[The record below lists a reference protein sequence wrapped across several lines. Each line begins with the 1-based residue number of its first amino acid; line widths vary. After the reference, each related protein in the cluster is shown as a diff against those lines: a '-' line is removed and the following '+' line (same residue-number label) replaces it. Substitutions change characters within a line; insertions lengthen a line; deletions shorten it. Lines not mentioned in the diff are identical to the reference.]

1 MPQLIP
7 YSEYRPDVAD
17 YQSPFSSFLLNV
29 LPRGDGY
36 GPVKDFGA
44 YSQPLPAQCRG
55 FFKALK
61 TDGSLAIFAGT
72 SNKLYLMNNN
82 TGAWT
87 DVSLGSSTYSPVSST
102 DNWQFVQFGNFVI
115 AVQVNVTPQV
125 YDLTSSTNFAN
136 LTGSPPQARYIS
148 VINRFVVLS
157 GLGGQP
163 YRVQWSGLNDV
174 TQWTSGVNSS
184 DSQDLPDGGI
194 VRGVGGGEFGNIYQD
209 TTIRRMTFMPGS
221 AFVFQIQRIAEDV
234 GMYSAGSLIKAAGRQ
249 FFYST
254 TGFQMIDSSG
264 QLTPIGKERVD
275 RTFLA
280 DLDVGNLQLFMGG
293 SDPRASRVYWAYKS
307 GSGVTGAF
315 DKILWYD
322 WALDR
327 WGPIQMSG
335 EYLGSL
341 GRPGTTLEG
350 LDSIS
355 LSIDALGP
363 SLDSFSVSGTP
374 ELAIFNPSHV
384 LGFFSGDN
392 LEAQLDTAEYD
403 RVGLDGTPGEIF
415 FRGWRPITDSP
426 VIAGTMLYRSSQ
438 AVNVTVSAE
447 KKGVGKINMRRAT
460 RFATMRNRIPAGT
473 QWTYIKGIIPDVI
486 QSGTQ
491 EGALPAVESFILGTS
506 TLGGTDIVGP

>member
-1 MPQLIP
+1 
-7 YSEYRPDVAD
+7 
-17 YQSPFSSFLLNV
+17 
-29 LPRGDGY
+29 
-36 GPVKDFGA
+36 
-44 YSQPLPAQCRG
+44 
-55 FFKALK
+55 
-61 TDGSLAIFAGT
+61 
-72 SNKLYLMNNN
+72 
-82 TGAWT
+82 
-87 DVSLGSSTYSPVSST
+87 
-102 DNWQFVQFGNFVI
+102 
-115 AVQVNVTPQV
+115 
-125 YDLTSSTNFAN
+125 
-136 LTGSPPQARYIS
+136 
-148 VINRFVVLS
+148 
-157 GLGGQP
+157 
-163 YRVQWSGLNDV
+163 
-174 TQWTSGVNSS
+174 
-184 DSQDLPDGGI
+184 
-194 VRGVGGGEFGNIYQD
+194 
-209 TTIRRMTFMPGS
+209 
-221 AFVFQIQRIAEDV
+221 
-234 GMYSAGSLIKAAGRQ
+234 
-249 FFYST
+249 
-254 TGFQMIDSSG
+254 
-264 QLTPIGKERVD
+264 
-275 RTFLA
+275 
-280 DLDVGNLQLFMGG
+280 
-293 SDPRASRVYWAYKS
+293 
-307 GSGVTGAF
+307 
-315 DKILWYD
+315 
-322 WALDR
+322 
-327 WGPIQMSG
+327 MSG